1 MSKKQNAIIESLGIY
16 LPPDSYSTKEVLL
29 GCKNEFRFP
38 LENITGI
45 KNRRMAGQ
53 NEFAIDLAR
62 KAVNDCLDRS
72 RFNPSDIDMLIY
84 CGISRMDSSKSF
96 SFEPNTSVKLKKE
109 FGFSNAIVFDVTNA
123 CAGMFTGLYIIDAL
137 LKTGA
142 IKTGMIVSGE
152 YITHLTDTAQREIE
166 SFMDSRI
173 ACLTLGDAGAA
184 MILEKGVDDKIGFQD
199 IQLQTMGQYSHFCI
213 GKESETGGWI
223 MYTDAVNMT
232 EVGLKSGVEHAL
244 DTLKQNAWSPYDFK
258 HLIMHQTSKTSLNGA
273 VRLINQLL
281 NDKVCNDNN
290 TFNNLENRGNT
301 ASTSHFVALMDGIRE
316 KKINSGDKLV
326 FSINASGI
334 TIGTALYQL
343 DELPKRIQN
352 EAESASKSKLKD
364 SHQKKTNSISK
375 FDRFGVRV
383 ESIGVVSKDAIV
395 ERNSLKLLENAVQN
409 CLRNSTYEGA
419 DIDLIIYC
427 GIYRSEYLM
436 EPAYAT
442 FIAGS
447 LANKI
452 KASGSEIN
460 KILAF
465 DIFNGSLGFLNACHI
480 VQQLLKSGNCK
491 IALVVTSEIENNF
504 ELFPDKLLG
513 VQETA
518 SAMILDAH
526 QNNGLGMSCFEF
538 KYSLDSMNSYTSSAL
553 SSLPSNPN
561 LFMNINKADD
571 INEKYIVLILSAV
584 EDFLLNKK
592 LRPEEINFVFPP
604 QISSNFISELDSRLE
619 FPNATLIDAVGE
631 DPDLFTSSIPYSFEC
646 AYNKGL
652 VSPGDTALII
662 AVGSGIQVGCAIYN
676 F

>member
-1 MSKKQNAIIESLGIY
+1 MSKKQNTIIESLGIY
-16 LPPDSYSTKEVLL
+16 LPPDSFSTNEVLQ
-29 GCKNEFRFP
+29 GCKNEIRFP

-45 KNRRMAGQ
+45 KSRRMAGQ
-53 NEFAIDLAR
+53 YEFAIDLAR
-62 KAVNDCLDRS
+62 KAVSDCLDRS

-84 CGISRMDSSKSF
+84 CGISRIDSSKTM
-96 SFEPNTSVKLKKE
+96 SFEPNTSVQIKKE

-123 CAGMFTGLYIIDAL
+123 CAGMFTGLYIIDTL

-142 IKTGMIVSGE
+142 IQTGMIVSGE
-152 YITHLTDTAQREIE
+152 YITHLTETSQREIE

-184 MILEKGVDDKIGFQD
+184 MILEKSVDDKIGFQD

-232 EVGLKSGVEHAL
+232 EVGLKSGAEHAIK
-244 DTLKQNAWSPYDFK
+244 TLKKNGWSPYDFN

-273 VRLINQLL
+273 VRMINQLL
-281 NDKVCNDNN
+281 NDKVCNNNN

-316 KKINSGDKLV
+316 KKINSGEKLV

-352 EAESASKSKLKD
+352 EAEIASKSKLKD
-364 SHQKKTNSISK
+364 SHQKNTNLILK
-375 FDRFGVRV
+375 LDRFGLRV
-383 ESIGVVSKDAIV
+383 ESIGIVSKDAII

-409 CLRNSTYEGA
+409 CLRNSIYEGT

-447 LANKI
+447 LTNKT

-460 KILAF
+460 KTIAF

-480 VQQLLKSGNCK
+480 VQQLIKSGNCK
-491 IALVVTSEIENNF
+491 TALVVASEIENNF

-513 VQETA
+513 IQETA

-526 QNNGLGMSCFEF
+526 QNKGLGMSCFEF
-538 KYSLDSMNSYTSSAL
+538 KYNLDSINSYTTSA
-553 SSLPSNPN
+553 SYALPANPK
-561 LFMNINKADD
+561 LFMNINRADD
-571 INEKYIVLILSAV
+571 INEKYIDLILSSV
-584 EDFLLNKK
+584 KDFLSNNG
-592 LRPEEINFVFPP
+592 LRPDEINLVFPP
-604 QISSNFISELDSRLE
+604 QISSDFISELDRRLD
-619 FPNATLIDAVGE
+619 FPNATLIDVVGE
-631 DPDLFTSSIPYSFEC
+631 GLDLFTSSIPYTFEY
-646 AYNKGL
+646 AINKKL
-652 VSPGDTALII
+652 VSPGVTALII
-662 AVGSGIQVGCAIYN
+662 GVGSGIQVGCSIYN

>member
-1 MSKKQNAIIESLGIY
+1 MSKKQNTIIESLGVY
-16 LPPDSYSTKEVLL
+16 LPPNSFSTTEVLQ
-29 GCKNEFRFP
+29 GCKNEIRFP

-53 NEFAIDLAR
+53 EEFALDLAR
-62 KAVNDCLDRS
+62 KAVRDCLDRS
-72 RFNPSDIDMLIY
+72 RFNPSDIDMLIC
-84 CGISRMDSSKSF
+84 CGISRIDSPKTL
-96 SFEPNTSVKLKKE
+96 SFEPNTSVQLKKE

-142 IKTGMIVSGE
+142 ITTGMIVSGE

-166 SFMDSRI
+166 NFMDSRI

-184 MILEKGVDDKIGFQD
+184 MILEKGEDDKLGFQE
-199 IQLQTMGQYSHFCI
+199 IQLQTIGQYSHFCI

-232 EVGLKSGVEHAL
+232 EVGLKSGVEHAIK
-244 DTLKQNAWSPYDFK
+244 TLKQNHWSPYDFK

-273 VRLINQLL
+273 VRMINQLL
-281 NDKVCNDNN
+281 NDKVCDDKN

-301 ASTSHFVALMDGIRE
+301 ASTSHFVALMDGIHE
-316 KKINSGDKLV
+316 KKINSGEKLV

-343 DELPKRIQN
+343 DDLPKRIQN
-352 EAESASKSKLKD
+352 EIRNGRKTKLKD
-364 SHQKKTNSISK
+364 NLQKKTNSISK
-375 FDRFGVRV
+375 LNKFGIRV
-383 ESIGVVSKDAIV
+383 ESIGLVSKEVSV
-395 ERNSLKLLENAVQN
+395 EKNSLILLENAVQN
-409 CLRNSTYEGA
+409 CLRNSSYEGT

-442 FIAGS
+442 FIAGG
-447 LANKI
+447 LANKA
-452 KASGSEIN
+452 KAGGSEIN
-460 KILAF
+460 KTLAF

-480 VQQLLKSGNCK
+480 VQQLIKSGNCK
-491 IALVVTSEIENNF
+491 TALVVASEIENNS

-513 VQETA
+513 IQETA

-526 QNNGLGMSCFEF
+526 QNNGLGMSNFEF
-538 KYSLDSMNSYTSSAL
+538 KYSLDLINSYTTGASY
-553 SSLPSNPN
+553 SLPSNPK

-571 INEKYIVLILSAV
+571 INEQYMVLILSFV
-584 EDFLLNKK
+584 KDFLLNNG
-592 LRPEEINFVFPP
+592 LGPEEINLVFPP
-604 QISSNFISELDSRLE
+604 QISSDFISELESRLD
-619 FPNATLIDAVGE
+619 FPNATVINAVGD
-631 DPDLFTSSIPYSFEC
+631 DPDLFTSSIPYSFE
-646 AYNKGL
+646 YMFNKGL
-652 VSPGDTALII
+652 VSSGDTALII

>member
-1 MSKKQNAIIESLGIY
+1 MSKRQNTIIESLGVY
-16 LPPDSYSTKEVLL
+16 LPPNSFSTTEVLQ
-29 GCKNEFRFP
+29 GCKNEIRFP

-45 KNRRMAGQ
+45 KYRRMAGQ
-53 NEFAIDLAR
+53 EEFALDLAR
-62 KAVNDCLDRS
+62 KAVKDCLDRS
-72 RFNPSDIDMLIY
+72 RFNPSEIDMLIC
-84 CGISRMDSSKSF
+84 CGISRIDSPNTL
-96 SFEPNTSVKLKKE
+96 SFEPSTSVQLKRE

-137 LKTGA
+137 LKTEA
-142 IKTGMIVSGE
+142 ITTGMIVSGE

-184 MILEKGVDDKIGFQD
+184 MILEKGEDDKLGFQE

-232 EVGLKSGVEHAL
+232 EVGLKSGVEHAIK
-244 DTLKQNAWSPYDFK
+244 TLKQNYWSPYDFK

-273 VRLINQLL
+273 VRMINQLL
-281 NDKVCNDNN
+281 NDKVCHENN

-301 ASTSHFVALMDGIRE
+301 ASTSHFIALMDGIRE
-316 KKINSGDKLV
+316 KKINSGEKLV

-343 DELPKRIQN
+343 DDLPKRIQREIEIGN
-352 EAESASKSKLKD
+352 KSKLKE

-375 FDRFGVRV
+375 LDKFCIRI
-383 ESIGVVSKDAIV
+383 ESIGLVSKDASV
-395 ERNSLKLLENAVQN
+395 ERNSLNLLEIAVQN
-409 CLRNSTYEGA
+409 CLRKSTYEGT
-419 DIDLIIYC
+419 DIDLIIFC

-447 LANKI
+447 LFNKA
-452 KASGSEIN
+452 KAMVSKIN
-460 KILAF
+460 KTLAF

-480 VQQLLKSGNCK
+480 IQQLIKSGICK
-491 IALVVTSEIENNF
+491 TALVVASEIENNS

-513 VQETA
+513 IQETA

-538 KYSLDSMNSYTSSAL
+538 KYSIESMNLYTTSASY
-553 SSLPSNPN
+553 SLPANPK
-561 LFMNINKADD
+561 LFLNINKANN
-571 INEKYIVLILSAV
+571 INEKYIDLILNTV
-584 EDFLLNKK
+584 EDFLRKNG
-592 LRPEEINFVFPP
+592 LRLDEINLVFPP
-604 QISSNFISELDSRLE
+604 QISTDFISELDKRLD
-619 FPNATLIDAVGE
+619 FPNATIIDAVGE
-631 DPDLFTSSIPYSFEC
+631 NPDLFTSSIPYTFEY
-646 AYNKGL
+646 AYSNGL
-652 VSPGDTALII
+652 ISPGDTALII
-662 AVGSGIQVGCAIYN
+662 AVGSGIQVGFTIYI